1 MHKFISVIFLET
13 ILVCFLSICSYA
25 QKGSVISGKVEE
37 EDTSAPA
44 IQTAVLL
51 LSAVD
56 SSMVD
61 ATVTAQIEPVT
72 VREDTLIY
80 HAAAYRVADGAGMDE
95 LIKKIPGVEITPS
108 GAVLMNGKPVSELLV
123 NGKSFFGQDVATGLK
138 NLQASMVENI
148 VTYESQSE
156 YALLSGIDD
165 GEREPVPIPFK
176 RIGVKSNRFR

>member
-61 ATVTAQIEPVT
+61 ATVTDNEGAFAVHAAPGDYILKFSTIGYVTRCINIHQPVSIQGSDVGIVRLAVDNIMLESAKVTAQIEPVT
-72 VREDTLIY
+72 VREDTL
-80 HAAAYRVADGAGMDE
+80 
-95 LIKKIPGVEITPS
+95 TCS
-108 GAVLMNGKPVSELLV
+108 
-123 NGKSFFGQDVATGLK
+123 
-138 NLQASMVENI
+138 
-148 VTYESQSE
+148 
-156 YALLSGIDD
+156 LSGQA
-165 GEREPVPIPFK
+165 GN
-176 RIGVKSNRFR
+176 SNTGPCWF